1 MASAT
6 AVIAPSPASHAK
18 SSTSTVRDTLWF
30 SALYERTVD
39 HVYRYA
45 CVLVRDADRA
55 EDITAEVYLKA
66 WRNRDAL
73 RDEGSAQSW
82 LLTIAHN
89 SAMSVLR
96 STREM
101 AGLEAA
107 SERQDPGAG
116 PEGEVFAGM
125 EAGRLQEAIRRLTA
139 EQQQVVFLRFF
150 EGLQHEEVARRMG
163 SNANAVRAVQFRA
176 LSRLRKLLDGEPSHV
191 TA

>member
-96 STREM
+96 STREI

-107 SERQDPGAG
+107 GERQDPGGG

>member
-1 MASAT
+1 MASAA
-6 AVIAPSPASHAK
+6 AVIKPSPANRASPRTTA
-18 SSTSTVRDTLWF
+18 VRDTIWF

-45 CVLVRDADRA
+45 YVLVRDADRA
-55 EDITAEVYLKA
+55 EDVTAEVYLKA
-66 WRNRDAL
+66 WRNRHAL
-73 RDEGSAQSW
+73 REEASAQSW
-82 LLTIAHN
+82 LLSIAHN

-96 STREM
+96 STREI

-107 SERQDPGAG
+107 GETEDPCAN

-125 EAGRLQEAIRRLTA
+125 EAGRIQEAIRRLTA

-150 EGLQHEEVARRMG
+150 EGLHHEEVARRMG

-176 LSRLRKLLDGEPSHV
+176 LSRLRKLLDGGPFHA

>member
-18 SSTSTVRDTLWF
+18 PSTSTVRDTLWF

-96 STREM
+96 STREI

-107 SERQDPGAG
+107 SERQDPGGG